1 MSPVLRIGTRPSR
14 LALAQAAIIKRL
26 LTQRL
31 SGLTVKVVP
40 IKTSGD
46 KMQTASLAQAGG
58 KGLFVRELEQALREN
73 RIDAAVHSMKDLP
86 AILPQQFRLVAVPRR
101 EPVNDLLL
109 TRTPGGWASLRG
121 AARARLGTSSIR
133 RRLQALRV
141 CPGLEVLPLRGNVDT
156 RLRRLRDGDF
166 DGIILAAAGLKR
178 LGLAPV
184 HSDADDGALDEIS
197 ITELDVREFVPS
209 GGQGA
214 LAVEAQSDVPVG
226 GSVEIENEF
235 QALTDLPTLAEITAE
250 RAFLASIGA
259 SCVSPVGVNAKV
271 TDQRLALRALLF
283 SADDGHS
290 LSAELEDNLPPQG
303 RDQIEQT
310 AIRLGQSLG
319 RRMLEQG
326 AGELIGHG

>member
-86 AILPQQFRLVAVPRR
+86 AILPQQFRLVAVPPR

-121 AARARLGTSSIR
+121 CNKKKLTCFES
-133 RRLQALRV
+133 
-141 CPGLEVLPLRGNVDT
+141 CKK
-156 RLRRLRDGDF
+156 RD
-166 DGIILAAAGLKR
+166 
-178 LGLAPV
+178 
-184 HSDADDGALDEIS
+184 
-197 ITELDVREFVPS
+197 
-209 GGQGA
+209 
-214 LAVEAQSDVPVG
+214 
-226 GSVEIENEF
+226 
-235 QALTDLPTLAEITAE
+235 
-250 RAFLASIGA
+250 
-259 SCVSPVGVNAKV
+259 
-271 TDQRLALRALLF
+271 
-283 SADDGHS
+283 
-290 LSAELEDNLPPQG
+290 
-303 RDQIEQT
+303 
-310 AIRLGQSLG
+310 
-319 RRMLEQG
+319 
-326 AGELIGHG
+326 